1 VQSTIS
7 KFDSK
12 LPFYVLN
19 LDIFE
24 NDMSRFVLKSSFKTD
39 TFAVLYKY
47 ITKKNSSQNF
57 ILGTMPMSK
66 SLVTG

>member
-47 ITKKNSSQNF
+47 ITKKIVVKIAFWGPCPCPNH
-57 ILGTMPMSK
+57 L
-66 SLVTG
+66 